1 MHFKVRRV
9 SLNMSPQGLNADD
22 ILNSYGVSVRDL
34 DDAVKSV
41 EFVHN
46 NKSEGFQVELATQ
59 LEELFKKLHWSRGV
73 YVMNKAR
80 YSPVKREEADVAV
93 GQNGSKK
100 RIFIE
105 IEFRPNEQKDLV
117 KFLTAHRH
125 QQLELG
131 ILVVAIDRKEINK
144 DYYTMPQYEKCLRT
158 IEELRDECPILLMGI
173 GGEWVGSA
181 SASSEKQPSFR
192 VDDRY
197 GVSV

>member
-1 MHFKVRRV
+1 MHFQICRV
-9 SLNMSPQGLNADD
+9 ERYMSPQSLNADA
-22 ILNSYGVSVRDL
+22 ILKGYRVSVRDMDHAL
-34 DDAVKSV
+34 KSA
-41 EFVHN
+41 EFIHN
-46 NKSEGFQVELATQ
+46 GSGGFQKELAKQ
-59 LEELFKKLHWSRGV
+59 LPGVLENLFCSKGAHPSER
-73 YVMNKAR
+73 R
-80 YSPVKREEADVAV
+80 YSPAMREEADVAV

-105 IEFRPNEQKDLV
+105 IEFRPNEHKDLV

-131 ILVVAIDRKEINK
+131 ILIVAIDRKEINK
-144 DYYTMPQYEKCLRT
+144 DYHTMPQYKKCLRT
-158 IEELRDECPILLMGI
+158 IEELRDECPILLIGI

-181 SASSEKQPSFR
+181 SASSEKHTSFR